1 MMEEML
7 YGCTIRV
14 VMQGKSATESIG
26 HAKANRLFF
35 VSASH
40 INTPSHSS
48 APIRHNLRIEWE
60 TDRHYI
66 HLPAREWQKEQV
78 RLVMVHV
85 L

>member
-1 MMEEML
+1 MMEGML

-26 HAKANRLFF
+26 HARQTGCFF
-35 VSASH
+35 VSASNIH
-40 INTPSHSS
+40 TPSLSS
-48 APIRHNLRIEWE
+48 APIHHNLGIEWE